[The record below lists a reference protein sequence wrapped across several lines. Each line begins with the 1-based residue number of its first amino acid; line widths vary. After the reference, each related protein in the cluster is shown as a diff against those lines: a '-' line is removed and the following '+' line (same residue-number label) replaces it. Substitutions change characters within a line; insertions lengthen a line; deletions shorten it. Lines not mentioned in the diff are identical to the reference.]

1 MAGGGLVE
9 VKTAENRPEIVNVL
23 MFPIIHGCCV
33 VNTDLPDMNEKFYFE
48 NKLNLVSSSF
58 DI

>member
-9 VKTAENRPEIVNVL
+9 VETAENRPEIVNVL
-23 MFPIIHGCCV
+23 MFSIIHGYCV

-48 NKLNLVSSSF
+48 KKFNLVSSSF